1 MMKRIFAAML
11 FCCTAT
17 MMHAEIIGDSVVYED
32 GVTAVKE
39 YNKVSLDSKGKD
51 SKVNLSFHLAL
62 GFSTMVGV
70 PADYT
75 VKVGPALENSWSLN
89 VDWRPFGKKNEWSLG
104 FGFGWRYY
112 RFGNNTYLSKD
123 AQGIVGQTPYPDGL
137 SDRRSSMR
145 IFSLQVPI
153 MYTHNFDQKGR
164 WSVSLGAIVNFNT
177 GARSTRSYTLNE
189 EDYSI
194 NTYKIEQ
201 RPVTIDA
208 MLMVE
213 TPYFL
218 PIYCK
223 YCPMS
228 VFKKDR
234 GPKMHQLS
242 FGIFI

>member
-1 MMKRIFAAML
+1 MKKTLMAIL
-11 FCCTAT
+11 LCCTGTLA
-17 MMHAEIIGDSVVYED
+17 HAELVSDTLDVDREVTSVKD
-32 GVTAVKE
+32 I
-39 YNKVSLDSKGKD
+39 NKVSLDKKGKD
-51 SKVNLSFHLAL
+51 SKVNMSFHLAL

-104 FGFGWRYY
+104 FAIGWRHY
-112 RFGNNTYLSKD
+112 RFGNATYLSKD

-137 SDRRSSMR
+137 TDRRSSMR

-208 MLMVE
+208 MLVVE

-218 PIYCK
+218 PLYCK
-223 YCPMS
+223 YSPMS